1 MLHRIE
7 YDYSKEEIDNDFSV
21 DQNSFILQCRVELDS
36 NDKVE
41 QNRIRLYCSVA
52 YFSEEHNRFTI
63 QSTVDQNRIRL

>member
-21 DQNSFILQCRVELDS
+21 DQNSFILQCRAELDS

-52 YFSEEHNRFTI
+52 YFSEEHNRFTL